1 MALSLKAVPAANPN
15 FHTAGMSVHAP
26 HERTALLDL
35 IEIFQRRVRWPADS
49 LRKELELEYQKDG
62 LSAFAG

>member
-1 MALSLKAVPAANPN
+1 MESVNSEQTDANLP
-15 FHTAGMSVHAP
+15 AGMSVHAP

-35 IEIFQRRVRWPADS
+35 IETFQRRVRWPVDS
-49 LRKELELEYQKDG
+49 LRNELEAEYQKDE